1 MPIKIAL
8 YSNISIDNELFKGA
22 GRWWVGWRG
31 GGYGF
36 GHIGA
41 LL

>member
-22 GRWWVGWRG
+22 GRWWVGLRG
-31 GGYGF
+31 DYGF
-36 GHIGA
+36 GHVEA